1 MLYVPCPFP
10 RARSANRAARDA
22 DGFLLGSEAIRIPRV
37 DVEIWAALTPRGFD
51 VRLGGLNDA
60 VVSDANGAR
69 EPSNELV
76 IFSGDL
82 GL

>member
-1 MLYVPCPFP
+1 
-10 RARSANRAARDA
+10 
-22 DGFLLGSEAIRIPRV
+22 V

-51 VRLGGLNDA
+51 VSFAGLHDA
-60 VVSDANGAR
+60 VVSDADGAR
-69 EPSNELV
+69 EPANELV